1 MPEFVPIRRSYQQ
14 ESGSDSSSSQS
25 PVPQNRRQVQFV
37 RKAPIYVEKVNVPKP
52 LLRANRSSGSLASQQ
67 TSSYALTGQERE
79 AMKMRMSNDK
89 VVSFYKK
96 VLGEIREALSHERQQ
111 VKKYL

>member
-1 MPEFVPIRRSYQQ
+1 
-14 ESGSDSSSSQS
+14 
-25 PVPQNRRQVQFV
+25 V
-37 RKAPIYVEKVNVPKP
+37 RKAPIYVDRINNNARPPQLKTNK
-52 LLRANRSSGSLASQQ
+52 NSGSLATHQ
-67 TSSYALTGQERE
+67 TSSYAMTGQERE